1 MPREERSM
9 SDTISFLFWAF
20 AFIAFSL
27 GFLLILLILAWLAK
41 TRMKE
46 AEDRSA
52 A

>member
-1 MPREERSM
+1 M
-9 SDTISFLFWAF
+9 SDTISILFWAF

-27 GFLLILLILAWLAK
+27 GFLLILLILARLAK
-41 TRMKE
+41 TRMRE

>member
-1 MPREERSM
+1 M

-27 GFLLILLILAWLAK
+27 GFLLILARLAK